1 MKFDEKAVITAL
13 IMIMGIF
20 QLYVAAMGWIT
31 LAQTL
36 GMHLAFVL
44 ALGFLLHPTGPHT
57 KKKWLVLDWFL
68 AILGFFGSFYIL
80 IAEYTR
86 IGAYQPLPYEII
98 LGIIVTILILELTRR
113 YLGLTLPLLVLAFL
127 AYAFLGQYLPGEFGH
142 GGFSIPRVFSFL
154 YLSLVY
160 YGGIEGIYGTPTE
173 ISATIISAFI
183 IFAQFLIVSGLGKF
197 FMDAAFALTGTTSGG
212 PAKVAVIS
220 SAFFGTI
227 SGSAV
232 ANVVATGS
240 FTIPMMKK
248 LGYKPHFAGAV
259 EATASTGGLI
269 MPPIM
274 GAGAFVMAEILQ
286 ISYFKVALHA
296 TIPAIL
302 YFLSVGLA
310 VHFEAKKL
318 GLKGLPKEELPK
330 LRNVIRDR
338 GHLII
343 PVILLIYLMAVLPS
357 VMWAAFWCII
367 ATMVVTAFRKET
379 RMDLRKFKEGLT
391 EAVEG
396 IVPVAIACASAGIV
410 AGIVGITG
418 LGLKFSYIIM
428 SLSGGQLWA
437 ALVIT
442 MVGCLILGMGLPATP
457 AYIIAAVT
465 MTPALIDLGLE
476 PLVAHMFTFYFSI
489 LSAIT
494 PPVALAAYAA
504 AGLAGSEPFKVGFT
518 ATRLGITAFIVAFL
532 FAYEPSI
539 LGLGSVEKIVI
550 NCFSASIGILALAIA
565 SIGYFLRNLNII
577 ERIVSGISAILLIH
591 PEIMTDLIG
600 YLLLAIVFV
609 TQYTKKFVREKRSH

>member
-1 MKFDEKAVITAL
+1 MKFNEKNIITAL
-13 IMIMGIF
+13 MTTMGLF
-20 QLYVAAMGWIT
+20 QLYVASMGWLT
-31 LAQTL
+31 LGQTL
-36 GMHLAFVL
+36 GTHLAFVL

-57 KKKWLVLDWFL
+57 KKKWVGLDWFL

-86 IGAYQPLPYEII
+86 IGAYQPLPYEIV

-113 YLGLTLPLLVLAFL
+113 YLGLTLPILTLAFL
-127 AYAFLGQYLPGEFGH
+127 AYAFLGHYLPGEFGH
-142 GGFSIPRVFSFL
+142 GGFSITRVFSFL

-160 YGGIEGIYGTPTE
+160 YGGIEGIYGTPIE
-173 ISATIISAFI
+173 VSATIISAFI

-197 FMDAAFALTGTTSGG
+197 FMDTAFALTGTSSGG

-259 EATASTGGLI
+259 EAVASTGGLI

-296 TIPAIL
+296 AIPAIL
-302 YFLSVGLA
+302 YFLSVGFA
-310 VHFEAKKL
+310 VHFEAKRL
-318 GLKGLPKEELPK
+318 GLIGLSKEELPK
-330 LRNVIRDR
+330 LIIVLRQR

-367 ATMVVTAFRKET
+367 ATIIVTAFKKET
-379 RMDLRKFKEGLT
+379 RINLKKFVEALT
-391 EAVEG
+391 EAVKG
-396 IVPVAIACASAGIV
+396 IVPVALACASAGIV

-428 SLSGGQLWA
+428 ALSGGQLWA
-437 ALVIT
+437 ALLIT
-442 MVGCLILGMGLPATP
+442 MIGCLILGMGLPATP

-465 MTPALIDLGLE
+465 MAPTLIEFGLE

-504 AGLAGSEPFKVGFT
+504 AGIAGAEPFKVGFT
-518 ATRLGITAFIVAFL
+518 ATRLGIAAFIVAFL

-539 LGLGSVEKIVI
+539 LGLGSPERIIINVI
-550 NCFSASIGILALAIA
+550 SATIGILALAIT
-565 SIGYFLRNLNII
+565 SIGYFVRNLSIL
-577 ERIVSGISAILLIH
+577 ERIMSGIAAIALIH
-591 PEIMTDLIG
+591 PSLLTDSIG
-600 YLLLAIVFV
+600 YTFLGIVLIIQFSKIR
-609 TQYTKKFVREKRSH
+609 KKKIT